1 VLLQQ
6 LPTLLVWGSFC
17 LQVYESCEALFAGLA
32 DEAKK
37 YSDWLVLG
45 DVAGELEEHVEAALC
60 GDGSSSSGAAG
71 GDVGDWELNLRM
83 LKTAAHDLNKLP
95 NEVRSQVACCADDS
109 TAFTFQKHMLVDSQ
123 PCAPGVSS
131 TVHAAWHTNLAY

>member
-1 VLLQQ
+1 MFSA
-6 LPTLLVWGSFC
+6 THGCFC

-60 GDGSSSSGAAG
+60 GDGSSSNGVVAG

-83 LKTAAHDLNKLP
+83 LKAAAHDLNKLP
-95 NEVRSQVACCADDS
+95 NEVRRSQVARCVCLIWSALHRS
-109 TAFTFQKHMLVDSQ
+109 CL
-123 PCAPGVSS
+123 P
-131 TVHAAWHTNLAY
+131 

>member
-1 VLLQQ
+1 
-6 LPTLLVWGSFC
+6 
-17 LQVYESCEALFAGLA
+17 VYESCEALFAGLA

-60 GDGSSSSGAAG
+60 GDGRSSAAAG

-95 NEVRSQVACCADDS
+95 NEVILFGTCCCSLINLIGYALCRLIHAKDL
-109 TAFTFQKHMLVDSQ
+109 F
-123 PCAPGVSS
+123 SS
-131 TVHAAWHTNLAY
+131 SL

>member
-1 VLLQQ
+1 
-6 LPTLLVWGSFC
+6 
-17 LQVYESCEALFAGLA
+17 VYESCEALFAGLA

-60 GDGSSSSGAAG
+60 GDGSSSSSSGAAG

-83 LKTAAHDLNKLP
+83 LMAAAHDLNKLP
-95 NEVRSQVACCADDS
+95 NEVGSQGLVRETLCGCLHSWHHVAKP
-109 TAFTFQKHMLVDSQ
+109 QQ
-123 PCAPGVSS
+123 R
-131 TVHAAWHTNLAY
+131 